1 MNGTAESV
9 SYPIKLPSS
18 PRPPAVGEEVKVFH
32 DLSYRS
38 SDHRKKMEDSQSTC
52 EGDKPD
58 LVISKDTSEGES
70 TKCEDSSHSPN
81 PSPPAPC
88 KWAQSLQCLLDDVK
102 GVDLFEQF
110 LKQEGHDTRSLSFY
124 FACRGVKK
132 TDPTDKEKLHKL
144 INVLFDKKVKRIN
157 AISSQTKQEIKQ
169 KLSSNTGVDVNIF
182 DAAQKEVEQYMLN
195 TTYPNFLGSDIYLE
209 YLRSV
214 QNEQTLE
221 RECHGTP
228 EPSELPTVHEDIE
241 LSFNKAQNYKES
253 LLCRRR
259 WSSYKIKPESQ
270 VASYSKSPYSN
281 YSSYH
286 TKYASFLPAS
296 AQDSEL
302 QSLSSDAQTDD
313 TMSQTDSS
321 IDFPMH
327 CRTKQKRT
335 PRTKYSGVINK
346 DTRLN
351 INNFIPRTMRPVP
364 ESGHLAT
371 MATKDPAKFHAV
383 LVEKLQRV
391 EEEQK
396 TKEKFNERYQ
406 AIEGSQSFQPL
417 QLQPAED
424 NVQDIL
430 DAHVSRVFKDTGLT
444 PTLSPI
450 CNSPPVMK
458 LTGEDPPRVPPPG
471 QNDHMQDLINN
482 YSQRVGQ
489 SSPFAVPY
497 AMRYIRRDLDTRSSD
512 SGALTDWTS
521 EDNLQSLHRP
531 IDYASSSEALEYSQ
545 LKRNRDHQL
554 KRYISKKNQADSASS
569 CVDSGISVACEPLQI
584 QSSCHSKVSSW
595 LESKKCA
602 SEMEKDHQWKNA
614 SSTSPVLSRSSSSR
628 KAVAYNSTRSGV
640 LDSGSTHWPLIPA
653 QPVAQ
658 DLSMPA
664 LPVPDTTT
672 NLLEARRRLEDESRT
687 KPGKSKYNSG
697 SRNSHEAARLRNSFR
712 ACNPVDESNSH
723 SSRKQSKK
731 SLPPTSM
738 ESTSSP
744 AGNSDMTIIGYS
756 YGRDSVPYK
765 SRFPGKN
772 ITLKQFKS
780 LLSKKGNFKY
790 FFKRVSDDFGTGVVL
805 EEVSDDSEILPLWE
819 GKVFCVIESMDDN
832 SANDD

>member
-9 SYPIKLPSS
+9 PNPIKLPSS

-38 SDHRKKMEDSQSTC
+38 SDHHKNMEDCQSTC

-58 LVISKDTSEGES
+58 LVIDEDTSESE
-70 TKCEDSSHSPN
+70 TLKYEDTLRTSN

-88 KWAQSLQCLLDDVK
+88 KWAQSLQCLLNDVK

-110 LKQEGHDTRSLSFY
+110 LLQEGHDTRSLSFY

-132 TDPTDKEKLHKL
+132 TNCTDKDKLHKL
-144 INVLFDKKVKRIN
+144 ISVLYDRKLKRIC
-157 AISSQTKQEIKQ
+157 AVSPQTKQEIRH
-169 KLSSNTGVDVNIF
+169 KLATRTGVDLNIF
-182 DAAQKEVEQYMLN
+182 DDAQKEVEQFMLN
-195 TTYPNFLGSDIYLE
+195 TTYPNFLSSDVYLN
-209 YLRSV
+209 YLQSV
-214 QNEQTLE
+214 EDGEIQEGEDHSTQ
-221 RECHGTP
+221 

-241 LSFNKAQNYKES
+241 LSFSKAQNYKES
-253 LLCRRR
+253 LLTRRKLP
-259 WSSYKIKPESQ
+259 SYKIKPDSQ
-270 VASYSKSPYSN
+270 VASYAKSPYSSN

-286 TKYASFLPAS
+286 TKYASFLPVS

-321 IDFPMH
+321 IDIPMH
-327 CRTKQKRT
+327 CRPKQKRT
-335 PRTKYSGVINK
+335 SKTKYSGVLNK

-351 INNFIPRTMRPVP
+351 LNNFIPRTQRPVP
-364 ESGHLAT
+364 ESVAT

-383 LVEKLQRV
+383 LVEKLQRI

-396 TKEKFNERYQ
+396 TKEKFNEKYQ
-406 AIEGSQSFQPL
+406 AIEGSQPQPFHPL

-458 LTGEDPPRVPPPG
+458 LTGEDLQRVPPSG
-471 QNDHMQDLINN
+471 QNDHIQDMLNS

-489 SSPFAVPY
+489 PPPFTVPY
-497 AMRYIRRDLDTRSSD
+497 AMRYNRRDVDTRSSD

-569 CVDSGISVACEPLQI
+569 CVDSGISVACEPLPN

-640 LDSGSTHWPLIPA
+640 LDPGSTHWPLVPA

-687 KPGKSKYNSG
+687 KPAKSKYNSG
-697 SRNSHEAARLRNSFR
+697 SRNSHEAAKLRNSFR
-712 ACNPVDESNSH
+712 ASNPVDESNSH
-723 SSRKQSKK
+723 SRKQSKK
-731 SLPPTSM
+731 SLPPTFM
-738 ESTSSP
+738 EGTSLP
-744 AGNSDMTIIGYS
+744 AGNSDVTIIGYS

-772 ITLKQFKS
+772 ITLRQFKS

-790 FFKRVSDDFGTGVVL
+790 WFKRVSDEFGTGVVL
-805 EEVSDDSEILPLWE
+805 EEVSDDNEILPLWE
-819 GKVFCVIESMDDN
+819 GKVFCVIESVDEN
-832 SANDD
+832 TANED